1 MNRNENRTSNEPQG
15 ARRDSERQGGRVKFA
30 IVSEGK
36 LRCYD
41 NGVKVFEIDLS
52 PRVATL
58 LAKDLL
64 DVAISEAPVAA
75 SSTPR

>member
-1 MNRNENRTSNEPQG
+1 M
-15 ARRDSERQGGRVKFA
+15 KFA

-36 LRCYD
+36 LRCFD

-64 DVAISEAPVAA
+64 AA
-75 SSTPR
+75 SLEMRDSTQTSRRCSLSR

>member
-1 MNRNENRTSNEPQG
+1 M
-15 ARRDSERQGGRVKFA
+15 KFA
-30 IVSEGK
+30 IISEVK

-52 PRVATL
+52 PRVAAL

-64 DVAISEAPVAA
+64 EVALK
-75 SSTPR
+75 TDRR

>member
-1 MNRNENRTSNEPQG
+1 
-15 ARRDSERQGGRVKFA
+15 VKFA

-36 LRCYD
+36 LRCFD

-58 LAKDLL
+58 LANDLL
-64 DVAISEAPVAA
+64 AA
-75 SSTPR
+75 SLEMRDVYTDIA

>member
-1 MNRNENRTSNEPQG
+1 M
-15 ARRDSERQGGRVKFA
+15 KFA

-41 NGVKVFEIDLS
+41 NGAKVFELDLS

-64 DVAISEAPVAA
+64 EVAISEAPVAA

>member
-1 MNRNENRTSNEPQG
+1 LPQSTLAAAG
-15 ARRDSERQGGRVKFA
+15 KRQGGRVKFA

-36 LRCYD
+36 LRCFD

-64 DVAISEAPVAA
+64 AA
-75 SSTPR
+75 SLEMRDVYTDIA

>member
-1 MNRNENRTSNEPQG
+1 M
-15 ARRDSERQGGRVKFA
+15 KFA

-52 PRVATL
+52 PRVAAL

-64 DVAISEAPVAA
+64 EVAISEAPVAA

>member
-1 MNRNENRTSNEPQG
+1 M
-15 ARRDSERQGGRVKFA
+15 KFA

-52 PRVATL
+52 SRVATM

-64 DVAISEAPVAA
+64 AA
-75 SSTPR
+75 SLEMLDSTQT

>member
-1 MNRNENRTSNEPQG
+1 M
-15 ARRDSERQGGRVKFA
+15 KFA

-64 DVAISEAPVAA
+64 DEALK
-75 SSTPR
+75 TDRR

>member
-1 MNRNENRTSNEPQG
+1 M
-15 ARRDSERQGGRVKFA
+15 KFA

-41 NGVKVFEIDLS
+41 NGMKVFEIDLDA
-52 PRVATL
+52 RVATL

-64 DVAISEAPVAA
+64 DVALK
-75 SSTPR
+75 TDRR